1 MKKFFALLAVAV
13 LVAFAA
19 PAFAAN
25 PFVDVPMN
33 HWSYDALSQLAAK
46 GIIQGYPDGSFKG
59 NQPMTRYEMATAVA
73 RALATVD
80 MDKASK
86 EDVEMLKRLVVEFK
100 DELDALG
107 VKVDEL
113 DERVA
118 VLEKNLGGWR
128 FYGEL
133 RFTAEWADEEGQYSK
148 VGGDT
153 EFDLDR
159 YRLWMTRKI
168 DDKTT
173 MIMRLGAKDKVED
186 TVGWERYYAEVM
198 FPWDFKVWVGKWN
211 YDWEADD
218 KIIKEADSWFTGQT
232 YKGFYAKKNWGNGY
246 FSAFVAHQEKGDN
259 EYKNPAGA
267 KIKYPYDP
275 ATGSS
280 DTIRYDT
287 VLGDAYVYGARFNF
301 NFNDRF
307 RLALSGIM
315 KDPDEE
321 YAYGATDLGDMRN
334 IQQAVYWADFTI
346 NFTPG
351 FSLIGAYYM
360 EDLDEAPKAGN
371 AAGLPTEDSPEAYKV
386 VLSVDQSVLK
396 FTSLWVEYANFD
408 EGWQF
413 FAWDDDYGTTK
424 YGPYDYYF
432 AWSGVTLPL
441 TYYVGAFEAD
451 VFRAYLYQKWSDKWG
466 SFISYTDVSY
476 DDTGTAQLD
485 TEHWAVGFD
494 YWYTPAVKF
503 TLSYE
508 DASFDDSHKYKDD
521 SLLRF
526 RTWIFF

>member
-107 VKVDEL
+107 IKVDEL

-118 VLEKNLGGWR
+118 VLEENLGGWK

-133 RFTAEWADEEGQYSK
+133 RFTGEWADEEDQYRN
-148 VGGDT
+148 VVGDT

-159 YRLWMTRKI
+159 YRLWMTRKV
-168 DDKTT
+168 DDKLT
-173 MIMRLGAKDKVED
+173 MIMRLGD
-186 TVGWERYYAEVM
+186 TDSRGGVDDGMEWERYYAEVM
-198 FPWDFKVWVGKWN
+198 FPWDFKVWIGKWN
-211 YDWEADD
+211 FDWEADD
-218 KIIKEADSWFTGQT
+218 KIIYAQEAWFTDQT
-232 YKGFYAKKNWGNGY
+232 YKGFHAKKSWGNGY
-246 FSAFVAHQEKGDN
+246 FAAFVAHSEDDVN
-259 EYKNPAGA
+259 T
-267 KIKYPYDP
+267 YD
-275 ATGSS
+275 GVSL
-280 DTIRYDT
+280 
-287 VLGDAYVYGARFNF
+287 LGDFYVYGLRFNF
-301 NFNDRF
+301 NFNDRVRF
-307 RLALSGIM
+307 ALSGIM
-315 KDPDEE
+315 KDPDEDFSFP
-321 YAYGATDLGDMRN
+321 AGSTWAGNDMQN
-334 IQQAVYWADFTI
+334 VQQSVYWADFTV

-351 FSLIGAYYM
+351 FSLIGAYYI
-360 EDLDEAPKAGN
+360 EDLDDVPSAVRIPVRGDNRNDPATYTG
-371 AAGLPTEDSPEAYKV
+371 TVTQTDDSPNAYKI
-386 VLSVDQSVLK
+386 VLNVDQSVLK
-396 FTSLWVEYANFD
+396 FTSLWLEYANFD
-408 EGWQF
+408 QGWQF
-413 FAWDDDYGTTK
+413 FTFDDRYGTT
-424 YGPYDYYF
+424 PHSAYDYHFDY
-432 AWSGVTLPL
+432 SGVYLPL
-441 TYYVGAFEAD
+441 TYYVGAFETD
-451 VFRAYLYQKWSDKWG
+451 VFRGYLYQSWSDKWG

-476 DDTGTAQLD
+476 DGTDGGQIDTT
-485 TEHWAVGFD
+485 HWAVGFD
-494 YWYTPAVKF
+494 YWYTPSVKF

-508 DASFDDSHKYKDD
+508 DADFDEDHSYQDD
-521 SLLRF
+521 SLIRF